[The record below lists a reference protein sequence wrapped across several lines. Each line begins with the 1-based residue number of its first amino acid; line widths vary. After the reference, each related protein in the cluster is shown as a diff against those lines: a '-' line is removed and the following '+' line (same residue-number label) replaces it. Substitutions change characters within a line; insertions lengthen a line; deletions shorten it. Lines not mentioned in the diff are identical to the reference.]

1 MVNVVNKIVVPG
13 RPAVEAGL
21 AVLPFEQVHYHST
34 GNAKSSMQNEADYLK
49 NHWQGAYY
57 THLVGI
63 DGNGNAAA
71 WQVAAVNGGA
81 YDVGG
86 DWNWEGYAAI
96 EFVEGSIKTQD
107 QFNKAYAVYIA
118 LGHQLAQEAG
128 IRDFTLDT
136 GANNGNKTHNYA
148 SATGHGSDHVDPL
161 PFLAKW
167 GISYDQF
174 KKDVKNAKASS
185 GSGSVKKVSTSK
197 PATSSSAIQQF
208 KKAGNHF
215 TNTKTFKVDKI
226 AKVNGIWQMI
236 NYNLAGGKDADWTNN
251 GIPLDIVDNVTRGM
265 SPTQVGDVMK
275 FSRGYDN
282 GTIDKYDTATN
293 GVGIVFGKYGIIW
306 FNADAFIKL

>member
-1 MVNVVNKIVVPG
+1 MTKNINGDLYSDLITSADSRAMASGVIPRAKIDRIVIHHNATTNKDVAINTWLANGSAQTSAHYEVAGKQIIGIVGEGTTAWHAGNGDMNARSIGIENVNATGAPNWTISNDTFESLSKLVADIAKRYGFPIDATHVIPHKAVVSTACPG
-13 RPAVEAGL
+13 
-21 AVLPFEQVHYHST
+21 
-34 GNAKSSMQNEADYLK
+34 
-49 NHWQGAYY
+49 
-57 THLVGI
+57 GI
-63 DGNGNAAA
+63 D
-71 WQVAAVNGGA
+71 VAKVIKRANEIAVGKVTNT
-81 YDVGG
+81 
-86 DWNWEGYAAI
+86 
-96 EFVEGSIKTQD
+96 SS
-107 QFNKAYAVYIA
+107 
-118 LGHQLAQEAG
+118 EA
-128 IRDFTLDT
+128 
-136 GANNGNKTHNYA
+136 
-148 SATGHGSDHVDPL
+148 S
-161 PFLAKW
+161 
-167 GISYDQF
+167 
-174 KKDVKNAKASS
+174 
-185 GSGSVKKVSTSK
+185 STSK

-208 KKAGNHF
+208 KNAGNHF